1 MSSRPDEL
9 ERPTSSVAPA
19 WLLQR
24 ELALCPCGCIG
35 KRSKAGFIDKTIS
48 GASSVLRQALF
59 TDDIAAQPG
68 LLQRLDPRVK
78 AITTLAIVIAAAMV
92 RNIPV
97 LVGMYVVALLLAMA
111 SMIPVGYFIKRV
123 WLFIPI
129 FTGIVVLPA
138 TFSFITHGHIVVP
151 LGHWFGRR
159 VGLTSQGLRSA
170 GLIVIRVAT
179 SISFVVLVALTTTWT
194 RLLAALRSMLLP
206 RMFILVL
213 GMAYRYVFHLL
224 GSVTDMYEA
233 RKART
238 VHADNVVRSGRA
250 FVSATAG
257 TMFGKAHAMS
267 EEVYQAMVS
276 RGYTGQA
283 RTISAFRIRPIDL
296 AWLTCCAIA
305 IALVLG
311 VDRAIGR

>member
-1 MSSRPDEL
+1 MSAAPDEL
-9 ERPTSSVAPA
+9 TRTTSSITPT
-19 WLLQR
+19 WLLRR
-24 ELALCPCGCIG
+24 EVALCPCSCVG
-35 KRSKAGFIDKTIS
+35 KRSKTKFVDKTIA

-59 TDDIAAQPG
+59 TDDLAAQPG

-78 AITTLAIVIAAAMV
+78 SITVLAMIIAAAFV

-97 LVGMYVVALLLAMA
+97 LVALYVTALLLAVA
-111 SMIPVGYFIKRV
+111 SKISLSYFVKRV
-123 WLFIPI
+123 WLFVPI

-138 TFSFITHGHIVVP
+138 TFSFVTHGHIVVP
-151 LGHWFGRR
+151 LGHWFGHR
-159 VGLTSQGLRSA
+159 VGLTGQGLRSA
-170 GLIVIRVAT
+170 GLIVVRVAT
-179 SISFVVLVALTTTWT
+179 SISFVVLLALTTTWT

-238 VHADNVVRSGRA
+238 VQAENSVKSGRA

-257 TMFGKAHAMS
+257 TVFLKAHAMS

-276 RGYTGQA
+276 RGYTGEA
-283 RTISAFRIRPIDL
+283 RTLSVFRVRAIDM
-296 AWLTCCAIA
+296 ACIACCAVV
-305 IALVLG
+305 IALAVG

>member
-1 MSSRPDEL
+1 VSTQAQPVSR
-9 ERPTSSVAPA
+9 RSTPTPA

-24 ELALCPCGCIG
+24 EVALCPCGCIG
-35 KRSKAGFIDKTIS
+35 KRSKANFIDKTIV
-48 GASSVLRQALF
+48 GASSVMRQALF

-68 LLQRLDPRVK
+68 LLQRIDPRVK
-78 AITTLAIVIAAAMV
+78 AITMLAFVVTAAVI

-97 LVGMYVVALLLAMA
+97 LAGLYLGALALAAA
-111 SMIPVGYFIKRV
+111 SRISVPYFFKRV

-129 FTGIVVLPA
+129 FTGIVVAPA
-138 TFSFITHGHIVVP
+138 MFSFITPGHIVVP
-151 LGHWFGRR
+151 MGNWFGHR

-179 SISFVVLVALTTTWT
+179 SISFVVLLALTTTWT
-194 RLLAALRSMLLP
+194 RLLAALRAMFLP
-206 RMFILVL
+206 RMFVLVL

-238 VHADNVVRSGRA
+238 VQANKGTKSGRA
-250 FVSATAG
+250 FVAATAG
-257 TMFGKAHAMS
+257 TLFGKAHATS

-276 RGYTGQA
+276 RGYTGHP
-283 RTISAFRIRPIDL
+283 RTLSASKVRASDVL
-296 AWLTCCAIA
+296 WMAGCAIA
-305 IALVLG
+305 IVIVVG
-311 VDRAIGR
+311 IDRAVGR

>member
-1 MSSRPDEL
+1 VSSRTDEL
-9 ERPTSSVAPA
+9 VRQASSVTPE

-24 ELALCPCGCIG
+24 EVALCPCGCIG
-35 KRSKAGFIDKTIS
+35 KRSKVSFIDKTIS

-59 TDDIAAQPG
+59 TDDIATRRG

-78 AITTLAIVIAAAMV
+78 TITTLAIVIAAALV

-97 LVGMYVVALLLAMA
+97 LVVLYAAALLLAIT
-111 SMIPVGYFIKRV
+111 SKIPLGYFIKRV
-123 WLFIPI
+123 WLFVPI

-138 TFSFITHGHIVVP
+138 TFSFVTHGHIVVP
-151 LGHWFGRR
+151 LGHWFGHR

-179 SISFVVLVALTTTWT
+179 SISFVVLLALTTTWT
-194 RLLAALRSMLLP
+194 RLLAALRSMLVP
-206 RMFILVL
+206 RMFVLVL

-238 VHADNVVRSGRA
+238 VQADNVVRSGRA

-276 RGYTGQA
+276 RGYTCQA
-283 RTISAFRIRPIDL
+283 QTFSAFRIRAIDV
-296 AWLTCCAIA
+296 AWIACCALSIV
-305 IALVLG
+305 LVVG

>member
-1 MSSRPDEL
+1 MSGRP
-9 ERPTSSVAPA
+9 SVATPA

-24 ELALCPCGCIG
+24 EVALCPCGCIG
-35 KRSKAGFIDKTIS
+35 KRSKANFIDKMII
-48 GASSVLRQALF
+48 GASSVMRQALF
-59 TDDIAAQPG
+59 TDEIAAKPG
-68 LLQRLDPRVK
+68 LLQRIDPRVK
-78 AITTLAIVIAAAMV
+78 AITILAFVVAVAFI

-97 LVGMYVVALLLAMA
+97 LFGLYLVA
-111 SMIPVGYFIKRV
+111 SMIAAASRISVRYFVKRV
-123 WLFIPI
+123 WLFIPV

-138 TFSFITHGHIVVP
+138 TFSFITPGHIVVP
-151 LGHWFGRR
+151 MGDWFGHR

-179 SISFVVLVALTTTWT
+179 SISFVVLLTLTTTWT
-194 RLLAALRSMLLP
+194 RLLAALRAMFVP

-238 VHADNVVRSGRA
+238 VQTDRATRSGRA
-250 FVSATAG
+250 FVAATAG
-257 TMFGKAHAMS
+257 TLFGKAHAIS

-276 RGYTGQA
+276 RGYTGQP
-283 RTISAFRIRPIDL
+283 RSLSAFRTKAID
-296 AWLTCCAIA
+296 ATWTTGCVIVVAAVIW
-305 IALVLG
+305 I
-311 VDRAIGR
+311 DRVIGR

>member
-1 MSSRPDEL
+1 MSVPTAQPTEIRRSGTPTWLL
-9 ERPTSSVAPA
+9 EREV
-19 WLLQR
+19 
-24 ELALCPCGCIG
+24 ALCPCGCIG
-35 KRSKAGFIDKTIS
+35 KRSKANFLDKTIT
-48 GASSVLRQALF
+48 GASSVMRQALF
-59 TDDIAAQPG
+59 TDDIAAKRG
-68 LLQRLDPRVK
+68 LMQRLDPRVK
-78 AITTLAIVIAAAMV
+78 AITMLALVVTAALI

-97 LVGMYVVALLLAMA
+97 LIGIYVLALVLAAA
-111 SMIPVGYFIKRV
+111 SAISVPYFIKRV

-138 TFSFITHGHIVVP
+138 TFSFVTPGHVVVP
-151 LGHWFGRR
+151 LGRWFGHP

-170 GLIVIRVAT
+170 GLIVIRVAA
-179 SISFVVLVALTTTWT
+179 SISLVVLVALTTTWT
-194 RLLAALRSMLLP
+194 TLLAALRSMFLP

-238 VHADNVVRSGRA
+238 VQVDSAVKSGRA

-257 TMFGKAHAMS
+257 TVFGKAHAMS

-276 RGYTGQA
+276 RGYTGHP
-283 RTISAFRIRPIDL
+283 RTLSTFKVKAFDV
-296 AWLTCCAIA
+296 AWVAGCAIVIGVA
-305 IALVLG
+305 LG
-311 VDRAIGR
+311 VDHVIGR

>member
-1 MSSRPDEL
+1 MTALAGETARQSS
-9 ERPTSSVAPA
+9 TPA

-24 ELALCPCGCIG
+24 EVALCPCGCIG
-35 KRSKAGFIDKTIS
+35 KRSKANFIDKTIV
-48 GASSVLRQALF
+48 GASGVMRQALF

-68 LLQRLDPRVK
+68 LMQRIDPRVK
-78 AITTLAIVIAAAMV
+78 AITMVGLVVAASFV

-97 LVGMYVVALLLAMA
+97 LAGLYVVALGLAVA
-111 SMIPVGYFIKRV
+111 SRISLRYFVKRV

-138 TFSFITHGHIVVP
+138 MFSFITPGHIVVP
-151 LGHWFGRR
+151 MGHWFGHR

-170 GLIVIRVAT
+170 GLIVSRVAV
-179 SISFVVLVALTTTWT
+179 SISFVVLLALTTTWT
-194 RLLAALRSMLLP
+194 RLLAALRAMLLP

-224 GSVTDMYEA
+224 GAVTDMYEA

-238 VHADNVVRSGRA
+238 VQVGVTGKSGRA
-250 FVSATAG
+250 FVAATAG

-276 RGYTGQA
+276 RGYTG
-283 RTISAFRIRPIDL
+283 RPRMLMAFKLRMIDVV
-296 AWLTCCAIA
+296 WVVGW
-305 IALVLG
+305 ALMVVAVIG
-311 VDRAIGR
+311 IDRAIGR